1 MNDLDEQHLRAWQD
15 REFSRAM
22 DSIAERSRMKW
33 FVHSTYNGKRDYEC
47 TNVVYCNAPEAPGP
61 EWRETMEPLHK
72 LTTMIRL
79 YRQGEAQFYG
89 WL

>member
-1 MNDLDEQHLRAWQD
+1 
-15 REFSRAM
+15 
-22 DSIAERSRMKW
+22 MKW
-33 FVHSTYNGKRDYEC
+33 FKHIGFNGKRDYER
-47 TNVVYCNAPEAPGP
+47 TNLCYCNAPTAPSS
-61 EWRETMEPLHK
+61 EWVETEPPLPK